1 MIYEK
6 WQCKECLMW
15 FDGAFKWAAVLATF
29 DGYKHICPQCFYINH
44 ENAKQQNKLQPTD
57 LETGEANHTES

>member
-1 MIYEK
+1 M
-6 WQCKECLMW
+6 KESFIGILSTALYVTKSKTVDYQYVDDLCQW
-15 FDGAFKWAAVLATF
+15 IKEEFD
-29 DGYKHICPQCFYINH
+29 H